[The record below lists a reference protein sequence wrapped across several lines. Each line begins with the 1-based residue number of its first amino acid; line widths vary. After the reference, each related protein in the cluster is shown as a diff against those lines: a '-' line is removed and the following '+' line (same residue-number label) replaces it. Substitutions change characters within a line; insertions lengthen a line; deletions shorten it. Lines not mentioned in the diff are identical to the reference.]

1 MTVNVVEDEDKV
13 FVTWAGTYLSMSTTD
28 TCICSYK

>member
-13 FVTWAGTYLSMSTTD
+13 FVTWAGRYIFIYEYNRYLYMF
-28 TCICSYK
+28 I